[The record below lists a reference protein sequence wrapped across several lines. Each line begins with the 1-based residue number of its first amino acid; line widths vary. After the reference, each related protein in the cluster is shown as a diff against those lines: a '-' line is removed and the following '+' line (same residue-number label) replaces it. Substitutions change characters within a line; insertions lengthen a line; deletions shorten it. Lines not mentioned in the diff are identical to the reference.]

1 RNRRISVTN
10 RIIEEISASAARS
23 VNANVG
29 QAATTTDSWLLSAIH
44 SSSVTNG
51 MTGCSSRSSWSSTK
65 PSTCRVV
72 SAAPESS
79 EASGTL
85 ASSRY
90 QSKTSSQAKWY
101 STSQTLPNSNA
112 SNSWSVSAIT
122 ADSRDRIQRSGT
134 ESVARSSSPDGTCA
148 PLRRA
153 K

>member
-1 RNRRISVTN
+1 M
-10 RIIEEISASAARS
+10 
-23 VNANVG
+23 
-29 QAATTTDSWLLSAIH
+29 TDSSPVSAVH

-72 SAAPESS
+72 SAAPQSP

-90 QSKTSSQAKWY
+90 QSQTSSQAKWY

-122 ADSRDRIQRSGT
+122 ADNRDRIHRSGT
-134 ESVARSSSPDGTCA
+134 E
-148 PLRRA
+148 
-153 K
+153 